1 MARDWVRAGMSAGKL
16 EDRDKFPVQAEIF
29 HKHRYLVQTDY
40 LTHAAFCLI
49 GTRVYYISTVAEV

>member
-1 MARDWVRAGMSAGKL
+1 MSAGKL